1 MREKKSY
8 RKLLL
13 RASALAMSAFM
24 MTAAAPP
31 VWADGTQENSV
42 VSESAG
48 STDDKTGVKAG

>member
-31 VWADGTQENSV
+31 V
-42 VSESAG
+42 
-48 STDDKTGVKAG
+48 